1 MLADL
6 GTIALVL
13 GFFLLA
19 YGSLKYGTDILRG
32 TVGDQAI
39 VAAVACQGLTGATLA
54 ACKKAQPKPKP
65 TGITAARPRGITAA
79 RPSASTPK
87 SRARSTGGGVG
98 GPTAKALACK
108 QKGGTWQAYANIG
121 TGGTAFRC
129 QMPIRPASIIDLV
142 NDCTGKAAGSIL
154 ERGQR
159 FTGWQ
164 ETQYERLVIDKARR
178 ACANKYGY
186 PLPQTSFKLQSKPY
200 NPYPPNSEYCKR
212 IRSNVCRFDTSSAA
226 CRYCSTAI
234 PT

>member
-1 MLADL
+1 MLEDI

-13 GFFLLA
+13 GFFILA

-54 ACKKAQPKPKP
+54 ACKKAQPAAKPSP
-65 TGITAARPRGITAA
+65 ITAARPRGITAA
-79 RPSASTPK
+79 RPPRITP
-87 SRARSTGGGVG
+87 RARSTGGGVG
-98 GPTAKALACK
+98 GPTVKALECK
-108 QKGGTWQAYANIG
+108 QKGGTWQAYAVP
-121 TGGTAFRC
+121 GGTAFRC
-129 QMPIRPASIIDLV
+129 LKPITAASIKALV
-142 NDCTGKAAGSIL
+142 EECTGNAAGSIL
-154 ERGQR
+154 SRGQR

-186 PLPQTSFKLQSKPY
+186 SLPQTSFKLSKPY
-200 NPYPPNSEYCKR
+200 NPYPPNSDYCNR